1 MTENFVFY
9 LLKDVV
15 SDDYYWAYKNSK
27 DDVFFCVADCTGHGV
42 PGAFMSMIGTSLL
55 NENII
60 ENKLENPVE
69 ILENMRTK
77 TIQSLNDVATKTNN
91 KDGMDMSL
99 CMIQFQEKNFRICWC
114 E

>member
-1 MTENFVFY
+1 
-9 LLKDVV
+9 
-15 SDDYYWAYKNSK
+15 
-27 DDVFFCVADCTGHGV
+27 
-42 PGAFMSMIGTSLL
+42 MIGTSLV

-99 CMIQFQEKNFRICWC
+99 CKIQFQEKNFRICWC